1 MFYRN
6 AVLWTPLDAAA
17 YKGHAKVA
25 QLLIETESDVN
36 PVDRQK
42 STPLHL
48 AAQEGHL
55 EVVNVLLEN
64 DGDVGLLDTNGNS
77 PLDLAITFDHE

>member
-6 AVLWTPLDAAA
+6 AGLCTPLVAAA
-17 YKGHAKVA
+17 YRGHAKVA

-36 PVDRQK
+36 PVDKQK
-42 STPLHL
+42 STPLHI

-55 EVVNVLLEN
+55 ELANVLLEN

-77 PLDLAITFDHE
+77 PLDLAITLDHE